1 MKINNISIGLP
12 CYNEKNNIE
21 MVINSCLKFIKKNKI
36 KNWELLLVD
45 NKSTDNTT
53 QIIHSLINKYKSS
66 NIKLIKNK
74 KNILYSG
81 SANKIIQKSK
91 FNLVCIMDSDNQYDI
106 NDISNLY
113 NFLIQK
119 KLDLV
124 IGKRVNRQDP
134 ISRKII
140 SKIFLFFSRIL
151 INNNLKDLNCG
162 LRILKKNKR
171 IKKYIKYNLNFCNPE
186 LYARYLGNNLKIG
199 ETKINHFDRD
209 NGKSIHNLINLS
221 KTFFIVIIYLFKLRN
236 I

>member
-21 MVINSCLKFIKKNKI
+21 VVINSCLKFIKKNKI

-106 NDISNLY
+106 NDLSKLY
-113 NFLIQK
+113 NFLSQK

>member
-106 NDISNLY
+106 NDLSKLY
-113 NFLIQK
+113 NFLSQK

>member
-12 CYNEKNNIE
+12 CYNEENNIKV
-21 MVINSCLKFIKKNKI
+21 VINSCLKFIKKNKI

-45 NKSTDNTT
+45 NKSTDSTT

-91 FNLVCIMDSDNQYDI
+91 FNLVCIMDSDNQYDV
-106 NDISNLY
+106 NDISKLY
-113 NFLIQK
+113 NFLSQK
-119 KLDLV
+119 ELDLV
-124 IGKRVNRQDP
+124 IGKRDNRQDP

-186 LYARYLGNNLKIG
+186 LYARYLSNNLKIG
-199 ETKINHFDRD
+199 EKKINHFDRD

>member
-12 CYNEKNNIE
+12 CYNEENNIKL
-21 MVINSCLKFIKKNKI
+21 VINSCLKFIKKNKI

-45 NKSTDNTT
+45 NKSTDITT
-53 QIIHSLINKYKSS
+53 QIIQSLINKYKSS
-66 NIKLIKNK
+66 NINLIKNK

-91 FNLVCIMDSDNQYDI
+91 FNLVCIMDSDNQYDV
-106 NDISNLY
+106 NDISKLY
-113 NFLIQK
+113 NFLSQK

>member
-21 MVINSCLKFIKKNKI
+21 VVINSCLKFIKKNKI

-106 NDISNLY
+106 NDLSKLY
-113 NFLIQK
+113 NFLSQK

-186 LYARYLGNNLKIG
+186 LYVRYLSNNLKIG

>member
-12 CYNEKNNIE
+12 CYNEENNIKV
-21 MVINSCLKFIKKNKI
+21 VINNCLKFIKKNKI

-45 NKSTDNTT
+45 NKSTDSTT
-53 QIIHSLINKYKSS
+53 RIIHSLINKYKSS

-106 NDISNLY
+106 NDISKLY
-113 NFLIQK
+113 NFLNQK

-134 ISRKII
+134 TSRKII

-162 LRILKKNKR
+162 LRILKKNKI

-186 LYARYLGNNLKIG
+186 LYARYLSNNLKIG

>member
-12 CYNEKNNIE
+12 CYNEENNIKL
-21 MVINSCLKFIKKNKI
+21 VINSCLKFIKKNKI

-124 IGKRVNRQDP
+124 IGKRVNR
-134 ISRKII
+134 
-140 SKIFLFFSRIL
+140 
-151 INNNLKDLNCG
+151 
-162 LRILKKNKR
+162 
-171 IKKYIKYNLNFCNPE
+171 
-186 LYARYLGNNLKIG
+186 
-199 ETKINHFDRD
+199 
-209 NGKSIHNLINLS
+209 
-221 KTFFIVIIYLFKLRN
+221 
-236 I
+236 

>member
-12 CYNEKNNIE
+12 CYNEANNIKV
-21 MVINSCLKFIKKNKI
+21 VINSCLKFIKKNKI

-45 NKSTDNTT
+45 NKSTDSTT
-53 QIIHSLINKYKSS
+53 RIIHSLINKYKSS

-91 FNLVCIMDSDNQYDI
+91 FNLVCIMDSDNQYDV
-106 NDISNLY
+106 NDISKLF
-113 NFLIQK
+113 NFLNQK

-162 LRILKKNKR
+162 LRILKKNRR

-186 LYARYLGNNLKIG
+186 LYARYLSNNLKIG

>member
-12 CYNEKNNIE
+12 CYNEENSIKV
-21 MVINSCLKFIKKNKI
+21 VINSCLKFIKKNKI

-45 NKSTDNTT
+45 NKSTDSTT
-53 QIIHSLINKYKSS
+53 LIIHSLINKYKSS

-106 NDISNLY
+106 NDISKLY
-113 NFLIQK
+113 NLLNQK

-186 LYARYLGNNLKIG
+186 LYARYLSNNLKIG

>member
-12 CYNEKNNIE
+12 CYNEENNIKL
-21 MVINSCLKFIKKNKI
+21 VINSCLKFIKKNKI

>member
-21 MVINSCLKFIKKNKI
+21 VVINSCLKFIKKNKI

-106 NDISNLY
+106 NDLSKLY
-113 NFLIQK
+113 NFLSQK

-162 LRILKKNKR
+162 LRILKKNKK
-171 IKKYIKYNLNFCNPE
+171 IKRYIKYNLNFCNPE
-186 LYARYLGNNLKIG
+186 LYSRYLGNNLKIG

-209 NGKSIHNLINLS
+209 KGKSIHNMINLS